1 MHVVVQQ
8 PTSSESTSTGPTDPS
23 TITTTSSSSDPTT
36 RPSSAT
42 TLASSST
49 GLLLDV
55 QPERSAKKLK
65 VQPEGEGSTRGKQQ
79 KEAKA
84 QVNGSGSGKGKGKG
98 KGLLQIFACSES
110 IAPALRVFEFAGL
123 LLLSL
128 LLLWMFLT
136 VLITSMASG
145 AQPATDTSL
154 TGISPDQ
161 KCSHEPQTHLITQ
174 AIHAGTRAP
183 VPPKPIGPFSAV
195 SSSSTEGPV
204 VNNTSSIHRTPSKS
218 SISEAQHMSTVL
230 VPTAMQGVLHSNLK
244 HIGTPRAIGA
254 LRNRSPALLRHLTT
268 PNVARST
275 LGLNANKVPSPV
287 FSVKTESDSNC
298 EDSDNESTHT
308 IDTQARSS
316 EEHKA
321 QLGLNATR
329 AQRDVCFAEKT
340 LADCVVQQN
349 RALGLLYQFEATE
362 AGRKLEDAHIDIGYV
377 PATAQRTSDSD
388 VDARCSAHG
397 GVDNRVALRYL
408 VLVQSLRQF
417 TDGCAIW
424 RH

>member
-1 MHVVVQQ
+1 
-8 PTSSESTSTGPTDPS
+8 
-23 TITTTSSSSDPTT
+23 
-36 RPSSAT
+36 
-42 TLASSST
+42 
-49 GLLLDV
+49 
-55 QPERSAKKLK
+55 
-65 VQPEGEGSTRGKQQ
+65 
-79 KEAKA
+79 
-84 QVNGSGSGKGKGKG
+84 
-98 KGLLQIFACSES
+98 
-110 IAPALRVFEFAGL
+110 
-123 LLLSL
+123 
-128 LLLWMFLT
+128 
-136 VLITSMASG
+136 MASG

-161 KCSHEPQTHLITQ
+161 KRSHEPQTHLITQ

-230 VPTAMQGVLHSNLK
+230 VPTAMQ
-244 HIGTPRAIGA
+244 
-254 LRNRSPALLRHLTT
+254 
-268 PNVARST
+268 
-275 LGLNANKVPSPV
+275 VPSPV

-321 QLGLNATR
+321 QLVLNATR
-329 AQRDVCFAEKT
+329 AQQDVCFAEKT
-340 LADCVVQQN
+340 LTDCVVQQN

-377 PATAQRTSDSD
+377 RHSVRKIGITLLEDSTSSKPRKRRRKSTSQVDGDTLSPEVDLALPLPGPLADTGSASAT
-388 VDARCSAHG
+388 
-397 GVDNRVALRYL
+397 
-408 VLVQSLRQF
+408 QS
-417 TDGCAIW
+417 
-424 RH
+424 

>member
-1 MHVVVQQ
+1 
-8 PTSSESTSTGPTDPS
+8 
-23 TITTTSSSSDPTT
+23 
-36 RPSSAT
+36 
-42 TLASSST
+42 
-49 GLLLDV
+49 
-55 QPERSAKKLK
+55 
-65 VQPEGEGSTRGKQQ
+65 
-79 KEAKA
+79 
-84 QVNGSGSGKGKGKG
+84 
-98 KGLLQIFACSES
+98 
-110 IAPALRVFEFAGL
+110 
-123 LLLSL
+123 
-128 LLLWMFLT
+128 
-136 VLITSMASG
+136 MASG

-154 TGISPDQ
+154 TGISPDR
-161 KCSHEPQTHLITQ
+161 KRSHEPQTHLITQ

-244 HIGTPRAIGA
+244 HIGMPRAIGA

-275 LGLNANKVPSPV
+275 LGLNLNKVPSPV

-321 QLGLNATR
+321 QLVLNATR

-377 PATAQRTSDSD
+377 RHSVHKIGITLLEDFTSSKPRKRRRKSTSQVDGDTLSPEVDLALPLPGPLADTGSASAT
-388 VDARCSAHG
+388 
-397 GVDNRVALRYL
+397 
-408 VLVQSLRQF
+408 QS
-417 TDGCAIW
+417 
-424 RH
+424 